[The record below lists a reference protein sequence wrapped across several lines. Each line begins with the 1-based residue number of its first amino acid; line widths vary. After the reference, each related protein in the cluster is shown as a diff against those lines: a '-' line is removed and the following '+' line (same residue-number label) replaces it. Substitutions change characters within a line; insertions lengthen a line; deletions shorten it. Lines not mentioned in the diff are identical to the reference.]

1 MPSNKLMLGMLGYAR
16 LGLLGQLVGF
26 SITGLPGL
34 GRAYGYF

>member
-1 MPSNKLMLGMLGYAR
+1 MPSNKLTLGTLGP
-16 LGLLGQLVGF
+16 LGRLVGF